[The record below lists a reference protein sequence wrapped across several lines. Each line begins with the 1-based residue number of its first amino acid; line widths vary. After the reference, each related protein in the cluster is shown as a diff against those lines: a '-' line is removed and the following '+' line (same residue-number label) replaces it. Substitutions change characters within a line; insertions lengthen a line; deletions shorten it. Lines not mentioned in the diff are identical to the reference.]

1 MKGYY
6 IGLVTPSFVVI
17 AALTGYFNIVATNL
31 YPIGFLI
38 LEKLKVVDENSYVA
52 QDDYPFKNF
61 GHYSVAW
68 VAVALYVV
76 LVLINMKKDL

>member
-1 MKGYY
+1 MISYYTCALIIKTAKTDPDYVFTLKKYYGMKGYY

-38 LEKLKVVDENSYVA
+38 LEKMGVVESSAYV
-52 QDDYPFKNF
+52 
-61 GHYSVAW
+61 G
-68 VAVALYVV
+68 
-76 LVLINMKKDL
+76 